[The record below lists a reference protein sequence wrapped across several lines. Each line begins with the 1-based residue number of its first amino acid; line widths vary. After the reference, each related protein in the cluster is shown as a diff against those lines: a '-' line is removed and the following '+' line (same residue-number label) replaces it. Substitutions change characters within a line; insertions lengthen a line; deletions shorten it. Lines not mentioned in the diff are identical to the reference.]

1 MPRFENLKRTADRV
15 DAGSLKPTTK
25 KETEPAVTAKAGSLK
40 DKLGARKPSTATVRM
55 SVEVS
60 QEMHD
65 QITTIATRA
74 GLPKVEVIRE
84 ILKDTLPELLEG

>member
-1 MPRFENLKRTADRV
+1 MPRFENLRKTADRV
-15 DAGSLKPTTK
+15 EKGTLKPTPHP
-25 KETEPAVTAKAGSLK
+25 EVEERQSTAKTSSLK
-40 DKLGARKPSTATVRM
+40 DKLGAKKPSSATVRM

-74 GLPKVEVIRE
+74 GIAKVEVIRE
-84 ILKDTLPELLEG
+84 ILKDTLPELL